1 MSKYTDQYVLYGY
14 WDYGYAEGD
23 VLATDGAGSVTGIAT
38 VVPNGS
44 AIYSFSG
51 SITGTATFTGLGLR
65 QRLADGSITSTGSAE
80 GQPIRVRYFGAN
92 IDALATVTGLGGIV
106 VSGSGILNSICT
118 VNVRGNA
125 IFASRA
131 SMRNDTSSSA
141 TGYIYGEEWQN
152 IASQATAWDTKSE
165 GSNIWTD
172 KTTGNNKWQLKG

>member
-23 VLATDGAGSVTGIAT
+23 VLATDGAGSITGIAT
-38 VVPNGS
+38 IVPNGN

-65 QRLADGSITSTGSAE
+65 QRLADGSITATGSAE
-80 GQPIRVRYFGAN
+80 GQVIRIRYFGADIN
-92 IDALATVTGLGGIV
+92 ALATMTGLGGID
-106 VSGSGILNSICT
+106 VSGSGSISSICT

-131 SMRNDTSSSA
+131 YMINETNSGA
-141 TGYIYGEEWQN
+141 TGYIYGEEWQR
-152 IASQATAWDTKSE
+152 IASQATAWDTKPE